1 MIYGGAS
8 IPAPL
13 AVGSMRSTAY
23 PSYANASIGQLTSIS
38 LNARTV
44 PALSAETNRVLTPT
58 VGVDAFSQMTAER
71 DRALFKK
78 KGNQNSF
85 STLTPQYVQPA
96 VQQNVLPAM
105 QQYIQ
110 PTVQQCVQP
119 AVQQYVQP
127 AMQQYVQPTVQQ
139 YITPPNLDQ
148 YTVAVGTQ
156 FLAERSIP
164 AVPIANQ
171 SGQVLAPETIRLPTG
186 EIVEYALPP
195 GVTLQDLVLYE
206 AEHEVPH
213 HGSVNTTVVTT
224 QSFVS
229 KAQSFVSKAEHEVVE
244 VFHEAEDAAVNAF
257 HTAEHAVENVAEH
270 AVEVYHKVEG
280 AVKKEVHEIH
290 KKVSNFFG
298 MIGDLFHSGKHHGG
312 TGPGGTSHGKGSLV
326 EVMRMDGVIERGHL
340 EEDISGE
347 HCYVQL
353 HSTGRVTQFPS
364 SAVSLAASYEPVV
377 GGGVEILYEGAWYP
391 GVVRSLPVAGE
402 EPAYVVH
409 CYGDEPD
416 QLTLIGEGNMRPLL
430 SQEEKL
436 LVHAHMEEIA
446 EQKAIEA
453 EQRAKEERIREAERE
468 SRRREEE
475 EKRAQE
481 RKKEEDK
488 KLTLELKTKMERAG
502 LGSFYEKFVE
512 GGYDTEATL
521 PDVHEAEL
529 SSFGMKPGHIGKF
542 YEAFPQGL
550 KYVVSNNVLQSP
562 ATGIAYR
569 YSKDMDQDSHKIAP
583 FGSIIVGT
591 EQVGGFLKVGNMYL
605 PMKEMGKSVIFL
617 EGKEPPVG
625 TSETMVMVDNVKDKV
640 KETIADLEE
649 NPIVASVEDKIH
661 EKWKDFAHM
670 LHFD

>member
-1 MIYGGAS
+1 VIVRYS
-8 IPAPL
+8 
-13 AVGSMRSTAY
+13 R
-23 PSYANASIGQLTSIS
+23 
-38 LNARTV
+38 
-44 PALSAETNRVLTPT
+44 
-58 VGVDAFSQMTAER
+58 
-71 DRALFKK
+71 K
-78 KGNQNSF
+78 KGYQNSF
-85 STLTPQYVQPA
+85 STLTPQHVQPA

-110 PTVQQCVQP
+110 PTVQEYVQP

-148 YTVAVGTQ
+148 YTVAVGME

-171 SGQVLAPETIRLPTG
+171 SGQVLTPETIRLPTG

-195 GVTLQDLVLYE
+195 GVTLQDLILYE

-213 HGSVNTTVVTT
+213 HGSANTT
-224 QSFVS
+224 QSFV
-229 KAQSFVSKAEHEVVE
+229 AKAEHEAIE
-244 VFHEAEDAAVNAF
+244 VFHKAEHAVVNAF
-257 HTAEHAVENVAEH
+257 HTAEHAVENVYHKAEH
-270 AVEVYHKVEG
+270 AVENVYHKVEG
-280 AVKKEVHEIH
+280 AVKEEVHAIH
-290 KKVSNFFG
+290 KKVSDFFG

-347 HCYVQL
+347 QCYVHL

-364 SAVSLAASYEPVV
+364 SAVSPAASYEPVV

-391 GVVRSLPVAGE
+391 GVVRSLPLAGE
-402 EPAYVVH
+402 QPAYVVH

-436 LVHAHMEEIA
+436 LVHAHMGEIA

-453 EQRAKEERIREAERE
+453 EQRAKEQRIREAERE
-468 SRRREEE
+468 SRRTEEYL
-475 EKRAQE
+475 KRAQE
-481 RKKEEDK
+481 SKKEEEK
-488 KLTLELKTKMERAG
+488 ILALEFKTKMVRAG
-502 LGSFYEKFVE
+502 LGSFYDKFSE
-512 GGYDTEATL
+512 SGYDTEATL
-521 PDVHEAEL
+521 PDMHEAEF

-542 YEAFPQGL
+542 YEAFPQGMNR
-550 KYVVSNNVLQSP
+550 YVVSNNVLQSSAP
-562 ATGIAYR
+562 GIAYR
-569 YSKDMDQDSHKIAP
+569 YSKSMDQDSHKIAA
-583 FGSIIVGT
+583 FGSILVGT

-605 PMKEMGKSVIFL
+605 PMKEMGKTVIFL
-617 EGKEPPVG
+617 QGKEPPAG

-640 KETIADLEE
+640 KETIHALEE
-649 NPIVASVEDKIH
+649 NPIVASVEGKIH

-670 LHFD
+670 LHFG